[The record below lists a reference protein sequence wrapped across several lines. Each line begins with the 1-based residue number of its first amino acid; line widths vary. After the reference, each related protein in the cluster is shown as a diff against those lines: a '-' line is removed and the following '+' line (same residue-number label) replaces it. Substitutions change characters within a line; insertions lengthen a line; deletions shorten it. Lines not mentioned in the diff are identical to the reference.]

1 MTLILQMAAGTFN
14 QEALNFFLLAGEDSR
29 QRTEFYNGT
38 HHDWK
43 KCADLEV
50 KMRKYMNQKLAQMRQ
65 QGWKN
70 VPADIPER
78 KKKS

>member
-1 MTLILQMAAGTFN
+1 MIVDVN
-14 QEALNFFLLAGEDSR
+14 QEALRFFLLAVEDSR

-38 HHDWK
+38 HHDRK
-43 KCADLEV
+43 KCAELEE
-50 KMRKYMNQKLAQMRQ
+50 KMREYMNKKLARMRQ

-78 KKKS
+78 KKNK

>member
-1 MTLILQMAAGTFN
+1 MADIN
-14 QEALNFFLLAGEDSR
+14 QEALNFFLLAVEDSR

-43 KCADLEV
+43 KCADLEE
-50 KMRKYMNQKLAQMRQ
+50 KMRQYMNSKLALMRQ